1 MSASA
6 TAATRSTDERSMRS
20 IGTGRQVRP
29 SASISAAVVSR
40 LPAMGI
46 GSSGTRV
53 LEAWARPSPSCTV
66 RAVIT
71 TSKPRRARARAAQR
85 PMPRLAPVT
94 SATRSVLQASA
105 TYIIPA
111 IW

>member
-1 MSASA
+1 MG
-6 TAATRSTDERSMRS
+6 TA
-20 IGTGRQVRP
+20 RQVRP
-29 SASISAAVVSR
+29 SASIAAAVESR
-40 LPAMGI
+40 LPAMGS

-66 RAVIT
+66 RAVMT
-71 TSKPRRARARAAQR
+71 TSKPRRARATAAQR

-94 SATRSVLQASA
+94 RATRRVSVTA

-111 IW
+111 IWWPPSTWSTWPLT